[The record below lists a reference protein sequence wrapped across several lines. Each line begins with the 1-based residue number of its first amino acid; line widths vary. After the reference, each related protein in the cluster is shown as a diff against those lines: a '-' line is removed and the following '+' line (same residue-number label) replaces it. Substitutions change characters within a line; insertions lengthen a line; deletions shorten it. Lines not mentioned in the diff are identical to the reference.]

1 MKRPVL
7 VVLVVF
13 SLSILSPLLAGGS
26 EISNISNET
35 KARTVQELTQK
46 YGEKHRFRI
55 ERGVAR
61 TASLWRKEDGSEK
74 DFAEFCKTY
83 FIADDGQLAE
93 ALKHIE
99 TNFEILW
106 GHFHVISR
114 GLMDPLELA
123 DVRALPMD
131 NLFASYS
138 PGAHLQDDLFKNKAA
153 FTVTLNFPPYS
164 LEEKR
169 AQGNKWSRKQWAAAA
184 AGDIFASRIPPE
196 VNQKESAIM
205 SQVMNYS
212 YSNNI
217 YMGKLLT
224 DENKTLFPEDLKLLN
239 HWGIRDRLRAGYMDP
254 GGLEKQEMI
263 YRLMLRTIDQSIPK
277 QVIDNPGYYWNPY
290 RNQVYRKEKNKYVKV
305 EFEPEGGTRYK
316 HFLSTYHG
324 MRLLDPYWP
333 DMPTWI
339 ERSFKMDRK
348 IPEKVVEKL
357 LISILDSPL
366 AKKTGVL
373 IEKRLGRP
381 LRPFDIWY
389 DGFKSA
395 EPYSKEELDRAVK
408 AKYPDLASFEAD
420 IPRILQQ
427 LGFSPEKA
435 KFIAGRIVV
444 DSSKGTGHA
453 LAAHMR
459 SDKAHLRV
467 RLFGGG
473 MNNYMS
479 YNFALHELGHN
490 VEQVCSLHMID
501 HYLLQGIP
509 NVAFTEAFAF
519 MFGRRHLELLGL
531 EKGGVKDPVKDLQA
545 FWFAYETSGVALI
558 DMKIWRWLY
567 AHPGAPV
574 SQFQEAVIKI
584 AEEVWNRYFAPVFK
598 EKDVPLLIIYSHLI
612 GGYLYFPDYPVG
624 QIISSQIEQYLEG
637 KNFGVEM
644 ERMCKTGSVTPE
656 YWMHEAVGSLISAQP
671 LLDAA
676 EKALKTIIKEDKK
689 K

>member
-1 MKRPVL
+1 MKKPVS
-7 VVLVVF
+7 VIIVLL
-13 SLSILSPLLAGGS
+13 SLSILFPLLAG
-26 EISNISNET
+26 EKHIPNISNET
-35 KARTVQELTQK
+35 KARTVRELVQK
-46 YGEKHRFRI
+46 YGEQHRFRI

-83 FIADDGQLAE
+83 FIADKGQLDE

-106 GHFHVISR
+106 GNFHEIYR
-114 GLMDPLELA
+114 GLNDPLELA
-123 DVRALPMD
+123 GMKALPMD

-153 FTVTLNFPPYS
+153 FTVTLNFPRFS

-169 AQGNKWSRKQWAAAA
+169 EQGKKWNRQQWAAAA

-196 VNQKESAIM
+196 LNRKQSEIM
-205 SQVMNYS
+205 SQVMNYT
-212 YSNNI
+212 YANNI
-217 YMGKLLT
+217 YMGKLLD
-224 DENKTLFPEDLKLLN
+224 DENETLFPPDLKLLN
-239 HWGIRDRLRAGYMDP
+239 HWGIRDQLRAGYNEP

-263 YRLMLRTIDQSIPK
+263 YRVMLRTIDQSIPK

-290 RNQVYRKEKNKYVKV
+290 RNRVYRQEKNQFV
-305 EFEPEGGTRYK
+305 EVDFEPEGGTRYK
-316 HFLSTYHG
+316 HFLSTYQVV
-324 MRLLDPYWP
+324 RLLDPYWP

-339 ERSFKMDRK
+339 ERSFNLDRK

-357 LISILDSPL
+357 LISILESPL
-366 AKKTGVL
+366 AKQTGSS
-373 IEKRLGRP
+373 IEKRLGRS
-381 LRPFDIWY
+381 LRPYDIWY

-395 EPYSKEELDRAVK
+395 QPYSQEELDRAVRE
-408 AKYPDLASFEAD
+408 KYPDLASFEAD
-420 IPRILQQ
+420 IPRILRQ
-427 LGFSPEKA
+427 LGFSPQKA
-435 KFIAGRIVV
+435 AFIAGRIVV

-459 SDKAHLRV
+459 NDKAHLRV
-467 RLFGGG
+467 RLFDGA
-473 MNNYMS
+473 MNYIS
-479 YNFALHELGHN
+479 YNFAVHELGHN

-501 HYLLQGIP
+501 HYLLRGIP

-531 EKGGVKDPVKDLQA
+531 EKGGVKDPAKDLQA
-545 FWFAYETSGVALI
+545 FWFAYETGGVALV

-567 AHPGAPV
+567 DHPGAPV
-574 SQFQEAVIKI
+574 SQFREAAITI
-584 AEEVWNRYFAPVFK
+584 AKEVWNRYFAPVFQ
-598 EKDVPLLIIYSHLI
+598 EKDVPLLLIYSHLI
-612 GGYLYFPDYPVG
+612 GGYLYFPDYPIG

-637 KNFGVEM
+637 KNLGVEM
-644 ERMCKTGSVTPE
+644 ERMCKTGSLTPE
-656 YWMHEAVGSLISAQP
+656 YWLQQAVGAPVSARP

-676 EKALKTIIKEDKK
+676 EEALKIIDKEGENK
-689 K
+689 